1 MKNRTENHCSCDA
14 CQKYYSIKRLALQWD
29 LSPKT
34 IRRMINSGKMR
45 AKRIGGSVR
54 VPHSEL
60 LKVID
65 DI

>member
-1 MKNRTENHCSCDA
+1 MKKRTDNPCSCVA
-14 CQKYYSIKRLALQWD
+14 CQKYYSIKHLAAQWD

-34 IRRMINSGKMR
+34 IRRMINSGKMK